1 MKMPRG
7 GIQLLFF
14 LSSFEVDG
22 ALLDAGLLTREVTE
36 VEDAR
41 AADFTVL
48 VDLDAVD
55 ERGLIRENPLNTD
68 TVRNLA
74 NRERLRQSVL
84 ALDLDHDSAELLETV
99 LIAFLDPVG
108 HGHRVTCAE
117 GGEFSNFFIQKSLLS
132 YFHQIHFCTLLSC
145 NITESIC

>member
-1 MKMPRG
+1 MPQG
-7 GIQLLFF
+7 GIWLLFF
-14 LSSFEVDG
+14 LCSFEVDG

-84 ALDLDHDSAELLETV
+84 ALDLDTTSRL
-99 LIAFLDPVG
+99 
-108 HGHRVTCAE
+108 
-117 GGEFSNFFIQKSLLS
+117 
-132 YFHQIHFCTLLSC
+132 
-145 NITESIC
+145 